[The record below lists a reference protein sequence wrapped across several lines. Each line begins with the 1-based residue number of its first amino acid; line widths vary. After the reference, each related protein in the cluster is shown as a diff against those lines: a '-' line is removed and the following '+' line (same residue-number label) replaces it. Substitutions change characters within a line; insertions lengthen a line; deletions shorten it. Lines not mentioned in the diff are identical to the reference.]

1 MVSFTYTVQSAQGL
15 HARPVVEVAKVAGSC
30 RSAVTVAKGDLAAD
44 AADLMGLLALDARH
58 GDELTVTVEGPDEL
72 RVADALRAV
81 FTF

>member
-30 RSAVTVAKGDLAAD
+30 
-44 AADLMGLLALDARH
+44 MGLLALDARH